1 MFFNHVNQGK
11 FSPQHPS
18 VSAPRKYTASFAS
31 LWLMVMC
38 WTALF
43 GITTPVAASTNADI
57 DGRKASA
64 AVNFTIIIPAVLRIL
79 DNEHPIT
86 LMAAQP
92 TANAPTERL
101 GAVQKITV
109 VSTLRQGFCMD
120 LRLSRGDIADWKM
133 NLQSVANVWL
143 ESTAD
148 GYRMCTGR
156 PGRHLLTLEHAFT
169 WQPADNRRVGAF
181 NEMAWPVNVSLSAP

>member
-1 MFFNHVNQGK
+1 MYSDRVNLGRFSTQRQG
-11 FSPQHPS
+11 
-18 VSAPRKYTASFAS
+18 VSAPRNRASGIVSFWIMM
-31 LWLMVMC
+31 LC

-43 GITTPVAASTNADI
+43 SATTPVVASSNADL
-57 DGRKASA
+57 DGRKTSA

-79 DNEHPIT
+79 ENEHPIT
-86 LMAAQP
+86 LVATQP
-92 TANAPTERL
+92 TANTLTERL

-133 NLQSVANVWL
+133 SLQSAANVWL

-156 PGRHLLTLEHAFT
+156 PGRHLLTLQHAFT
-169 WQPADNRRVGAF
+169 WQPTDNRRSGAF
-181 NEMAWPVNVSLSAP
+181 NEIAWPVNVSVSAP